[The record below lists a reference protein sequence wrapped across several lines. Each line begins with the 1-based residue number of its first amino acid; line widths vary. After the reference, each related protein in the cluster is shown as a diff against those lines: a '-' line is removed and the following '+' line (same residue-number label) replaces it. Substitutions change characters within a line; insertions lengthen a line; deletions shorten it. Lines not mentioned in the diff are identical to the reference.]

1 MQAWHGH
8 ASQPALL
15 RNSTKQLMSAWS
27 KSKKAQ
33 GNESTGAIHK
43 AMSPVMLPDAVDD
56 ITESSAG
63 PPLVYDVP
71 SFTASSLYF
80 HLYQKRSLPPF

>member
-1 MQAWHGH
+1 
-8 ASQPALL
+8 
-15 RNSTKQLMSAWS
+15 
-27 KSKKAQ
+27 
-33 GNESTGAIHK
+33 
-43 AMSPVMLPDAVDD
+43 MSPVVLPDAVDD

-63 PPLVYDVP
+63 PPMVYGVP